1 MPSPREGG
9 APAGKAAAP
18 KHPTVILAV
27 ANQKGGVGKTTTAVN
42 LAASLAA
49 AEHRTLLVDCDPQG
63 NASSGVGVR
72 PRSVEVSVY
81 DVLIGR
87 ATLQQ
92 ATLRTEVPLLDV
104 VPATQDLVAAELE
117 LVDAPDR
124 ARRLREAV
132 RPHVGDYAFVVLDCP
147 PSLGLLTLNALT
159 AATRVLVPLQCEY
172 YALEGL
178 THLMATI
185 DRVRSVFNPELTVEG
200 IVLTMY
206 DGRTSLTHQ
215 VADEVKGH
223 FRVFNAIIPRN
234 VRLSEAPSHGKPAI
248 LYDVQSKGAQGY
260 LSLASEILA
269 THRPEPPKRSRGRA
283 AAKAEAQPE
292 AEARAAAATTTTAA
306 ATTAAV
312 AVAAV
317 AVKEARPRT

>member
-1 MPSPREGG
+1 MASSP
-9 APAGKAAAP
+9 
-18 KHPTVILAV
+18 VILAV

-42 LAASLAA
+42 LAASLAT
-49 AEHRTLLVDCDPQG
+49 AEQRTLLIDCDPQG

-72 PRSVEVSVY
+72 RENIERSLY
-81 DVLIGR
+81 DVLIDQAR
-87 ATLQQ
+87 LPDVIVAT
-92 ATLRTEVPLLDV
+92 AVPGLDV

-124 ARRLREAV
+124 AGKLRAALN
-132 RPHVGDYAFVVLDCP
+132 PHVAGYDYVVLDCP

-185 DRVRSVFNPELTVEG
+185 DRVRSAYNPELAIEG

-206 DGRTSLTHQ
+206 DGRNSLTHQ
-215 VADEVKGH
+215 VADEVKAH
-223 FRVFNAIIPRN
+223 FHVFEAIIPRN
-234 VRLSEAPSHGKPAI
+234 VKLSEAPSHGKPAI

-260 LSLASEILA
+260 LSLAREILDA
-269 THRPEPPKRSRGRA
+269 AEAAKKTARAGKEPRLREGHDHTEGGDAAKTSSAARSRI
-283 AAKAEAQPE
+283 
-292 AEARAAAATTTTAA
+292 
-306 ATTAAV
+306 
-312 AVAAV
+312 
-317 AVKEARPRT
+317 